1 MHALEAGDDRDLAV
15 LLEALDQLGAVHVQD
30 ARGGMRVVG
39 QNRQLPAL
47 PGSRIDAHAFED
59 NGEQAGGDLLAGGD
73 HRVVLARVMQHGG
86 LPAPFDQLIGHAGHG
101 GDHDG
106 HIVAGVDLALDVA
119 RHIADAVEIGD
130 RRSAEFHHQPSH
142 DVPGR
147 AERR

>member
-15 LLEALDQLGAVHVQD
+15 LLEALDQLDTIHVQD
-30 ARGGMRVVG
+30 ARGGMRVIG

-47 PGSRIDAHAFED
+47 PGPRVDAHAFED
-59 NGEQAGGDLLAGGD
+59 KGEQAGGHLLAGCH
-73 HRVVLARVMQHGG
+73 HRVVLARVMQHRG
-86 LPAPFDQLIGHAGHG
+86 LLAPFHQLIGHAGHG

-106 HIVAGVDLALDVA
+106 HVVAGVDLALDVA

-142 DVPGR
+142 DVPVR